1 MSNNLI
7 IMSKARTILKMYT
20 EGVSK
25 QSISLRT
32 GATRNTVKKYIRQ
45 FIELGKTL
53 EEINKLSDTEL
64 EALFST
70 PRPEVPLD
78 KRKADLIAFFPG
90 MEKALKRKGETRE
103 KQWEQY
109 FLKHPDGYRK
119 TQFNEHY
126 NLWSKKVNSSM
137 HMEHKSG
144 DKMYVDYTG
153 DKLSF
158 ASQTTGE
165 VVAVEVF
172 VAILGSSQLTYVEAS
187 MTQRKEDFICCCEN
201 ALHYFG
207 GMPQAIV
214 TDNLK
219 SAVIKSDRYEP
230 TLNEMF
236 RDFVEHYHMTA
247 LPAGPYKPKHKALVE
262 GAVKIIYR
270 TIFYTI
276 KQHTFFSLADLN
288 TAIREALVDHN
299 NKLLTGRPYSRRQ
312 LFEEIEKSDL
322 QPLPQYRYQA
332 KRKKVVTVMKNNHVC
347 LAEDKHYY
355 SVPYRYIGKKVTI
368 LYTQDLVE
376 VYYHYDQIASHTH
389 NLKLY
394 GYTTSEDHLASHHQ
408 FNSDWTP
415 EKFIQRATFIGS
427 DTRDYITRILEI
439 RQHPEQAYKTC
450 QGILGFASRI
460 GSDRL
465 NMTCRRALY
474 YGDFSYNAIRTIIE
488 KRLDQEPF
496 DTEDDNKKMP
506 GHRNVRGGG
515 YYK

>member
-1 MSNNLI
+1 M
-7 IMSKARTILKMYT
+7 
-20 EGVSK
+20 
-25 QSISLRT
+25 
-32 GATRNTVKKYIRQ
+32 
-45 FIELGKTL
+45 
-53 EEINKLSDTEL
+53 
-64 EALFST
+64 
-70 PRPEVPLD
+70 
-78 KRKADLIAFFPG
+78 
-90 MEKALKRKGETRE
+90 
-103 KQWEQY
+103 
-109 FLKHPDGYRK
+109 
-119 TQFNEHY
+119 
-126 NLWSKKVNSSM
+126 
-137 HMEHKSG
+137 
-144 DKMYVDYTG
+144 
-153 DKLSF
+153 
-158 ASQTTGE
+158 
-165 VVAVEVF
+165 
-172 VAILGSSQLTYVEAS
+172 
-187 MTQRKEDFICCCEN
+187 QRLPVRDN
-201 ALHYFG
+201 ALHYYG

-276 KQHTFFSLADLN
+276 KQSTFYSLADLN

-332 KRKKVVTVMKNNHVC
+332 KRKKIVTVMKNNHVC

-368 LYTQDLVE
+368 LYTQGLVE
-376 VYYHYDQIASHTH
+376 VYYHYDQIASHTR

-394 GYTTSEDHLASHHQ
+394 GDTTNEDHLASRHQ
-408 FNSDWTP
+408 FKSDWTP
-415 EKFIQRATFIGS
+415 EKFIQRATFIGV
-427 DTRDYITRILEI
+427 DARDYITRILEI

-450 QGILGFASRI
+450 QGILGFASRV

-496 DTEDDNKKMP
+496 DSEDDNKKMP